1 MKTGN
6 STEKAQLKRMRL
18 KDKGGK
24 DVKLEVNKIYKIKC
38 TDRNYCAGQTAPY
51 PFWDEQYVPVKVV
64 SESNDFYTVRT
75 LSHTK
80 PISAWGE
87 ANPYTV
93 SIDKH
98 DLRKRIFIVKE
109 E

>member
-1 MKTGN
+1 M
-6 STEKAQLKRMRL
+6 EKAQLKRMQL

-24 DVKLEVNKIYKIKC
+24 DMKLEVNKIYKIKC
-38 TDRNYCAGQTAPY
+38 TERNYCAGQTAPY
-51 PFWDEQYVPVKVV
+51 PLWDGQYVPIKVV

-75 LSHTK
+75 LPHMG
-80 PISAWGE
+80 AWGE